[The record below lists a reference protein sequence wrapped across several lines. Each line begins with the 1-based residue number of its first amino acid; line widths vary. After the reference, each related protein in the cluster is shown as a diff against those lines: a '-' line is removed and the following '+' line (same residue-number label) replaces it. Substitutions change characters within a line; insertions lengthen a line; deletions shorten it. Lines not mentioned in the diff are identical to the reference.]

1 MIVSAVGI
9 LRSKQSFHRC
19 LISAFL
25 HDLCHRRRETDI
37 PITVPSASGANTSIS
52 ILATGHPN
60 PPAAFCRLSN
70 QPQPRLAECQG
81 MMEPV
86 VVENK
91 KQSYRIFQRCV
102 DCGHER
108 WNKAQVADCFETIL
122 DIASGDG
129 NFTSRPVACVE

>member
-1 MIVSAVGI
+1 MIQDFDCERCGHLEVKTKFSPSVLEFSVLTRFVSSQEGNGYTNHCSQC
-9 LRSKQSFHRC
+9 LWSKHV
-19 LISAFL
+19 
-25 HDLCHRRRETDI
+25 DI
-37 PITVPSASGANTSIS
+37 NG
-52 ILATGHPN
+52 
-60 PPAAFCRLSN
+60 RLSN

-129 NFTSRPVACVE
+129 NFTSRPVACC